1 MKNTNIMKLIDDE
14 LDKEAKRI
22 FEILMKLYKEK
33 KIVNKL
39 FSDLIKENIDDR
51 YLFFYS
57 KIEKKI
63 IKLIPI
69 GLNICPTGKWVFITD
84 KELMTMHEKAYTYDE
99 KKMINKFM
107 EECVK
112 DIKALKYDNLFTIVE
127 NNKNKYLNNL
137 YLLDYTYILE
147 VINDKLKSEHI
158 SIISIDPLKLKNED

>member
-22 FEILMKLYKEK
+22 FEILMKLYKKK

-69 GLNICPTGKWVFITD
+69 GLNICPTGKWAFITD
-84 KELMTMHEKAYTYDE
+84 KELMTMHEKEYTYDE
-99 KKMINKFM
+99 KKMINKFT

-112 DIKALKYDNLFTIVE
+112 DIKSLKYNNLFTIVE

-147 VINDKLKSEHI
+147 IINDKLKSEHI
-158 SIISIDPLKLKNED
+158 SIISINPLKLKNED